1 MRRNKRR
8 KSVYVCVLKAKSDDM
23 TTASHYNFVCPSL
36 ADRLN
41 DVAINKTLITILDDW
56 FLNATQSTKSHRFF
70 FCSLYVL
77 LFCFVFLLFHE
88 WIWYAF
94 SILCYVELNAHDW
107 PYHFCFLFLSAQMI
121 YSICMLS
128 ASRAWN
134 HNINDPYAKQMLERQ
149 SHKITLSHPGG
160 DSAINF
166 THVSMLKCSLYY
178 WYDAVA
184 DADDDDN
191 NRTVLSA
198 WQKRRHEY
206 S

>member
-1 MRRNKRR
+1 MRRYDDGLTLQFCVSFIGRSTEWRR
-8 KSVYVCVLKAKSDDM
+8 YKQNFNNNSRWLVLERN
-23 TTASHYNFVCPSL
+23 TIYQIPSL
-36 ADRLN
+36 
-41 DVAINKTLITILDDW
+41 
-56 FLNATQSTKSHRFF
+56 F

-94 SILCYVELNAHDW
+94 SILCYIELNAHDW
-107 PYHFCFLFLSAQMI
+107 PYHFCFLFSSAQMI

-184 DADDDDN
+184 DADDDDDN